1 MTPSATE
8 TIKTGLQS
16 EEITEVAIID
26 DAYDVPTLD
35 SFRAGEIDDF
45 WAEIERDD
53 EMREELKTLDLDIKS
68 SEDISDAAIQILW
81 EKREQLDK
89 LKSQCNNTLFDNK
102 LQQISEIAGLCEHLE
117 ELGLNVIKLGT
128 EDDVQDLEAKLIFID
143 YYFEP
148 PGDTTGGQVAM
159 HKIQDILKKAG
170 GSDKPF
176 IVLMSGKPD
185 VTSLVDKFCDES
197 GVLKGL
203 FDFVP
208 KSKLSIKPKLYLKLS
223 TWAIGMPIR
232 HKIQHFVDVLEKSV
246 NDASKIFIQKVRRL
260 GLEDYAYI
268 QLLSLQ
274 EEGHPLGQY
283 MLWLFGSLL
292 SNIAFEANS
301 NVQGV
306 KKIVDKLRFDEFLP
320 SQRPPSIQLAETY
333 RIALSEPADELE
345 YHTVPEGETMP
356 STHLPDLGFGDL
368 LIKDASNKV
377 WMVANGPCDLIRPTD
392 PNRSIL
398 LIPGTLR
405 PLHERS
411 ADSEN
416 IRTELFEH
424 DNRQYCIVWDHK
436 NLFSKRYGDIKDWI
450 DTEGCSR
457 IARLRF
463 PFALQ
468 IQQKFATHL
477 TRVEQPISPP
487 IYEFVDVESYCEGED
502 GNCQILQE
510 PIKDEAFITRLR
522 KKDCVVFTTGCVEA
536 LFEAFDTVIEQYQ
549 RKISSLDAQAS
560 GYQKRKTRL
569 QTKLRNLKEYRENY
583 EILEIS
589 KKEWQLDKNKQIT
602 LKDKILCMYLNDTF
616 DGPYAS
622 RPPICLNIKYG
633 STSQNTNDSQSE
645 VSPTTNTGN
654 EVTNG

>member
-8 TIKTGLQS
+8 TIKTSLQS
-16 EEITEVAIID
+16 EEITEVAIVD

-35 SFRAGEIDDF
+35 SFRGEIDDF
-45 WAEIERDD
+45 WAEIERDE
-53 EMREELKTLDLDIKS
+53 EMRNELKTLNLDIER
-68 SEDISDAAIQILW
+68 SEDIDDAAIKILW
-81 EKREQLDK
+81 EQREQLDK
-89 LKSQCNNTLFDNK
+89 LKSPCDKTLFDNK
-102 LQQISEIAGLCEHLE
+102 LQQISEITGLCAYLE

-128 EDDVQDLEAKLIFID
+128 EDDVQELVAKLVFMD
-143 YYFEP
+143 YYFE
-148 PGDTTGGQVAM
+148 DRDDATAGQIALSKV
-159 HKIQDILKKAG
+159 KDILKKAA

-176 IVLMSGKPD
+176 IVLMSAKGD

-197 GVLKGL
+197 GILKGL

-208 KSKLSIKPKLYLKLS
+208 KSKLNTKAMLYLKLS

-232 HKIQHFVDVLEKSV
+232 YKIQHFVDALEKSV
-246 NDASKIFIQKVRRL
+246 NDASKIFVQKVRRL

-292 SNIAFEANS
+292 SNIAFEAND

-306 KKIVDKLRFDEFLP
+306 KKIVDKLRFGQFLP

-333 RIALSEPADELE
+333 RIALSEPANELK
-345 YHTVPEGETMP
+345 YHTVIEGETTP

-405 PLHERS
+405 PLHERN

-436 NLFSKRYGDIKDWI
+436 NFFSKRYGDIKDWI

-510 PIKDEAFITRLR
+510 PIKDGAFITRLR
-522 KKDCVVFTTGCVEA
+522 KKDCVIFTTGCVEA

-549 RKISSLDAQAS
+549 RKISLLDTKER
-560 GYQKRKTRL
+560 GYQTRKTRL
-569 QTKLRNLKEYRENY
+569 QTKLQNLKGYRENY
-583 EILEIS
+583 EIFEIP
-589 KKEWQLDKNKQIT
+589 KKEWQLDKSKQIT
-602 LKDKILCMYLNDTF
+602 LKDRILCMYLNDTF

-622 RPPICLNIKYG
+622 RPPICLNIKYVSVSQVTNG
-633 STSQNTNDSQSE
+633 SQPDANLTSK
-645 VSPTTNTGN
+645 TGN